1 MAELTQDIMN
11 LMQASYR
18 QFVAEPRSEVLLRAY
33 AQARGYKPGWVFHRL
48 QEQRHEQTSASP

>member
-1 MAELTQDIMN
+1 MAELTQDIMY
-11 LMQASYR
+11 LMQALYR

-33 AQARGYKPGWVFHRL
+33 AQAREKPGWVFHRL